1 MFSLFPSSQLHTH
14 EYGFQLLRAGKM
26 MLMVGLFSNKKS
38 LVQLHWPTVV
48 GGMLAAWLA
57 AYTVMASAGGVQ
69 AGSGASVS
77 VTDQSPDFL
86 VSPEKSWLS
95 HANLSKRAY
104 AAMVDSAD
112 ESFAAPGSYFR
123 ALTRV
128 YGASTEHQ
136 APEQTEQV
144 TSVVDEPMPLDEV
157 AKFHQLET
165 HMPIALARVTSEFG
179 HRPNPLGKGH
189 VFHRGIDLAA
199 PVGTPV
205 YAVAAG
211 TVIRASRDRTYGNVV
226 VIDHHNG
233 YKTLYAHN
241 SKLLV
246 KVGERVKPGQSI
258 AKVGSTGH
266 STGPHLHFEIHR
278 SGQRVDPGP
287 YLAAL

>member
-1 MFSLFPSSQLHTH
+1 MFMASLFSFKRSFARLH
-14 EYGFQLLRAGKM
+14 G
-26 MLMVGLFSNKKS
+26 
-38 LVQLHWPTVV
+38 PTVAA
-48 GGMLAAWLA
+48 GMLAAWLA

-69 AGSGASVS
+69 AGSDANASVA
-77 VTDQSPDFL
+77 DQLPDFL
-86 VSPEKSWLS
+86 ISPEKSWLS
-95 HANLSKRAY
+95 HANVSKRAY
-104 AAMVDSAD
+104 AAMADSAD
-112 ESFAAPGSYFR
+112 ESFAAPGAYFR

-136 APEQTEQV
+136 APDQIEPIAST
-144 TSVVDEPMPLDEV
+144 VDEPMPLDEV

-179 HRPNPLGKGH
+179 RRPNPLGKGH

-226 VIDHHNG
+226 VINHHNG

-241 SKLLV
+241 SQLLV
-246 KVGERVKPGQSI
+246 KAGERVKPGQSI